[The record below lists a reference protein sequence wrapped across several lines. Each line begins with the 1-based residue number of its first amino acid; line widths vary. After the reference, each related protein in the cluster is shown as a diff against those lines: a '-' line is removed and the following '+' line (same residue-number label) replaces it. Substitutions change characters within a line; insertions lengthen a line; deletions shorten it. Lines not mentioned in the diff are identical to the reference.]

1 MTKQPT
7 PETTDRQSVETIE
20 RIAGVLAELS
30 SELTEISARLRSQ
43 TEATERDDPGREATN
58 RTREPLS
65 GARQRVP
72 VSRAPTERSRSKAG
86 QPETARTA
94 PARTEPARTK
104 PATTGPARTEIT
116 LGEPVDTS
124 FVLPAR
130 VPAATAAG
138 SASGSA
144 ATSGATTGSPG
155 RGGRFRALAG
165 FAGSVGLFGLVVVVT
180 VALTRGWYAPLAQ
193 VLAGA
198 LLGAALFAGALWLHH
213 KSTGRPV

>member
-1 MTKQPT
+1 MTEHTGQPRS
-7 PETTDRQSVETIE
+7 ETTDRPSVETIE

-65 GARQRVP
+65 GSRQRIP
-72 VSRAPTERSRSKAG
+72 VSREPTEPSRG
-86 QPETARTA
+86 QVRP
-94 PARTEPARTK
+94 EPAQ
-104 PATTGPARTEIT
+104 PVMA

-124 FVLPAR
+124 FALPAR
-130 VPAATAAG
+130 VPAASAAG
-138 SASGSA
+138 SA
-144 ATSGATTGSPG
+144 PG
-155 RGGRFRALAG
+155 RRLRLLAG
-165 FAGSVGLFGLVVVVT
+165 FGGSVGLLGLVVVVT

-198 LLGAALFAGALWLHH
+198 LLGAALFAGALLLHH
-213 KSTGRPV
+213 KSTGRPL